1 MHKILLI
8 FGTRPEAIKLCP
20 VVRKLRESP
29 NRFDVRVCVTA
40 QHREMLDQV
49 LQAFE
54 VKPDHDLDLM
64 LPGQTLFQSTSRI
77 LAGLEKVLAAERPAM
92 VMVQGDTTT
101 TLCGALAGFYSRVPV
116 AHVEAGLRTGDLH
129 QPFPEEMNRVLTS
142 RITALHFAA
151 TEQAAENLR
160 NEGVA
165 PSSISVTGNTGIDAV
180 LYVRDGLEQGK
191 LQGRDWHELDPAK
204 KLIVVTA
211 HRRESFG
218 EGFERICRALAR
230 IADRSDV
237 QLVYPVHPNPN
248 VQDPVN
254 RHLTA
259 HPHVRL
265 IEPQSYVPFVDLMRR
280 AYMLI
285 TDSGGI
291 QEEGPSLG
299 KPILVLREKTERPEA
314 VTAGTVK
321 LVGTDEDRIVKEATA
336 LLEDRHAYDQMAR
349 IHNPYG
355 DGNASAR
362 ISDLIHAFLSEANS
376 AAVV

>member
-20 VVRKLRESP
+20 VIRGLREHP
-29 NRFDVRVCVTA
+29 DKFDVKVCVTA

-49 LQAFE
+49 LEAFE

-77 LAGLEKVLAAERPAM
+77 LAGLEPVLRAEKPAM

-101 TLCGALAGFYSRVPV
+101 TLCGALAAFYSGIPV
-116 AHVEAGLRTGDLH
+116 AHVEAGLRTHDMR
-129 QPFPEEMNRVLTS
+129 QPFPEEMNRVLAS
-142 RITALHFAA
+142 HLTAVHFAA
-151 TEQAAENLR
+151 TEMAAQNLR
-160 NEGVA
+160 DEGVA
-165 PSSISVTGNTGIDAV
+165 ADSIHVTGNTGIDAV
-180 LYVRDGLEQGK
+180 LFVRDGL
-191 LQGRDWHELDPAK
+191 GRGALRGREWPELDDSK

-218 EGFERICRALAR
+218 GGFERICRALAK
-230 IADRSDV
+230 IADRGDV

-248 VQDPVN
+248 VQDPVQ
-254 RHLTA
+254 RYLSK

-265 IEPQSYVPFVDLMRR
+265 IEPLSYVPFVDLMRR
-280 AYMLI
+280 AYLLI

-314 VTAGTVK
+314 VKAGTVR
-321 LVGTDEDRIVKEATA
+321 LVGTAEDRIVGEATA
-336 LLEDRHAYDQMAR
+336 LLDDREAYDRMSR
-349 IHNPYG
+349 VHNPYG
-355 DGNASAR
+355 DGRASAR
-362 ISDLIHAFLSEANS
+362 IAGLIHSFLTTNS
-376 AAVV
+376 

>member
-20 VVRKLRESP
+20 VIRSLREHP
-29 NRFDVRVCVTA
+29 LKFLVKVCVTA

-77 LAGLEKVLAAERPAM
+77 LAGLEPVLRAEQPAM
-92 VMVQGDTTT
+92 VVVQGDTTT
-101 TLCGALAGFYSRVPV
+101 TLCGALAAFYARIPV
-116 AHVEAGLRTGDLH
+116 AHVEAGLRTRDMH
-129 QPFPEEMNRVLTS
+129 QPFPEEMNRVLAS
-142 RITALHFAA
+142 RLTALHFAA
-151 TEQAAENLR
+151 TETAGQNLR
-160 NEGVA
+160 DEGVPA
-165 PSSISVTGNTGIDAV
+165 NSIHVTGNTGIDAV
-180 LYVRDGLEQGK
+180 LFVRDSLEKGT
-191 LQGRDWHELDPAK
+191 LSGRDWPDLDASK

-218 EGFERICRALAR
+218 SGFERICRALAR
-230 IADRSDV
+230 IADRGDV
-237 QLVYPVHPNPN
+237 QLMYPVHPNPN
-248 VQDPVN
+248 VQDPVQ
-254 RHLTA
+254 RYLSK

-265 IEPQSYVPFVDLMRR
+265 IEPLSYVPFVDLMRR

-321 LVGTDEDRIVKEATA
+321 LVGTDEDRIVGEATI
-336 LLEDRHAYDQMAR
+336 LLDDPAAYHRMSR
-349 IHNPYG
+349 VHNPYG
-355 DGNASAR
+355 DGRASGR
-362 ISDLIHAFLSEANS
+362 IADLIHSFITQNS
-376 AAVV
+376 